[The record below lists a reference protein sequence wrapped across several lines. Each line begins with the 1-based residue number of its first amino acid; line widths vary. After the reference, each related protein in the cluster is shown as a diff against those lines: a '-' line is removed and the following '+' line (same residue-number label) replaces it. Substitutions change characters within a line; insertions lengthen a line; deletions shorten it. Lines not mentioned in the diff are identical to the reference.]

1 MTALDAALRRR
12 IAEQGPISIG
22 DYMHACL
29 ADPEHG
35 YYRRNDPLGAGGDFT
50 TAPEISQMFGEL
62 LGLWAAE
69 TWQQMGA
76 PNPARL
82 IELGPGRGTLMA
94 DALRAVRQA
103 APAFAAALDLHLV
116 EINPVLRERQRQALA
131 GAPANWHE
139 RVETLPSGPAL
150 ILANEFFD
158 ALPIRQFV
166 READG
171 WHERR
176 VGVSS
181 DQLTYVSGT
190 LVAAPPLEPAQINA
204 PVGAIAETG
213 TAAQAMIATLASR
226 LRASGGALLLIDY
239 GPARSAPGDSLQA
252 LQRHQKVDPLAAP
265 GDSDLTAHVDFA
277 ALARVARECGAKA
290 FGPVAQGV
298 FLNRLGIVARAAMLA
313 RSATAAQAR
322 DIEAAC
328 RRLIGDSEMGTLF
341 KVLAIAGPDAPA
353 PPGFDP

>member
-12 IAEQGPISIG
+12 IAEQGPITLA
-22 DYMHACL
+22 DYMAACL
-29 ADPEHG
+29 TDPAHG
-35 YYRRNDPLGAGGDFT
+35 YYRRGDPLGEAGDFT

-76 PNPARL
+76 PNKVRL

-116 EINPVLRERQRQALA
+116 EINPSLRARQRQAL
-131 GAPANWHE
+131 GDTPASWHE
-139 RVETLPSGPAL
+139 RIDSLPPGPAL
-150 ILANEFFD
+150 IVANEFFD

-171 WHERR
+171 WHERM
-176 VGVSS
+176 VGLAG
-181 DQLTYVSGT
+181 DRLAYVSGPP
-190 LVAAPPLEPAQINA
+190 VAEPPIEPAHADA
-204 PVGAIAETG
+204 PVGAIAEIG
-213 TAAQAMIATLASR
+213 AVAQSVVATLVAR
-226 LRASGGALLLIDY
+226 LCASGGVLLLIDY

-252 LQRHQKVDPLAAP
+252 LRRHQKVDPLAAP

-277 ALARVARECGAKA
+277 ALARVARASEAVA

-313 RSATAAQAR
+313 RRATAAQAR

>member
-1 MTALDAALRRR
+1 MTALEAALRRR
-12 IAEQGPISIG
+12 IAEQGPISIA
-22 DYMHACL
+22 DYMALCL
-29 ADPEHG
+29 NDPEHG
-35 YYRRNDPLGAGGDFT
+35 YYRSGDPLGTGGDFT

-69 TWQQMGA
+69 TWQLMGA
-76 PNPARL
+76 PNPVRL

-103 APAFAAALDLHLV
+103 APAFAAAIDLHLV
-116 EINPVLRERQRQALA
+116 EINPALRERQRQTLV
-131 GAPANWHE
+131 GAPASWHE
-139 RVETLPSGPAL
+139 RIETLPTGPAL

-166 READG
+166 RAADG
-171 WHERR
+171 WHERE
-176 VGVSS
+176 VGLAG
-181 DQLTYVSGT
+181 DRLTYVSGPP
-190 LVAAPPLEPAQINA
+190 VAAPPLEPAHADA
-204 PVGAIAETG
+204 PVGAIAEIG
-213 TAAQAMIATLASR
+213 AAAQSTIATLAAR
-226 LRASGGALLLIDY
+226 LCASGGALLLIDY

-265 GDSDLTAHVDFA
+265 CDSDLTAHVDFA
-277 ALARVARECGAKA
+277 ALARVARAQGAA
-290 FGPVAQGV
+290 SFGPLAQGV

-313 RSATAAQAR
+313 RRATAAQAR